1 MAIVLIMGHD
11 VDDDTLSDLEA
22 GLHPQQGRTQDASN
36 SDSWLT
42 NMKSS
47 FTRLL
52 ALGIFQNRVSS
63 HHHGVPSYAEDDD
76 NVMHANDED
85 LTGMKIMFQMDS
97 FPTNFV
103 TMDCSKQT
111 GVSCVSP
118 SSATPPTHFRSE
130 SPITSSPSVTSSNTP
145 PLTPDSSV
153 DILDS
158 TSLEIA
164 DTQSGLSFPLHSIS
178 HRSPMSS
185 LEHRCSINDGK
196 IPECPQCFDTL
207 VADINFHSPRDAQPP
222 WLDDEFEEWYWLDYD
237 ETWSRSSLLL

>member
-1 MAIVLIMGHD
+1 MATVLIMGHD

-42 NMKSS
+42 TMNSS

-63 HHHGVPSYAEDDD
+63 HHRGVPSYAEDDD

-103 TMDCSKQT
+103 IMDCSKQT

-118 SSATPPTHFRSE
+118 SNAAPPSRFRFE
-130 SPITSSPSVTSSNTP
+130 SPITSSPSATSSNTP
-145 PLTPDSSV
+145 LLTPDSSV
-153 DILDS
+153 GILDS

-164 DTQSGLSFPLHSIS
+164 DTQSGLAFPLHTS
-178 HRSPMSS
+178 HRSPTPS

-196 IPECPQCFDTL
+196 MSERPRVSCTKITKNSGPLLRPQG
-207 VADINFHSPRDAQPP
+207 H
-222 WLDDEFEEWYWLDYD
+222 
-237 ETWSRSSLLL
+237 LLS